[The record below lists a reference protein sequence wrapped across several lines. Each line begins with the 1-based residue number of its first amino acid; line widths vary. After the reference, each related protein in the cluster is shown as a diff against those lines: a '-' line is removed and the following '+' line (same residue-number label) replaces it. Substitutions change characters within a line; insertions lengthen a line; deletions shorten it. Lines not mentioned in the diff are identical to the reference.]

1 MIHHTFL
8 RMYCITDSIL
18 NHSGTYYYAQG
29 KILIHLRSAFESDAN
44 CTTPGSYLR
53 YHRKFQNLTTQELA
67 ERIHIVPATV
77 ILYENDQHDIPY
89 KTAVAI
95 SEELGIDRRRLMN
108 PYTAFV
114 DYPCAELLKKIR
126 SELGMS
132 QMQFSAELGVAQSA
146 YSRWERGATNPRRQE
161 YNKIIAVLEENKLD
175 IQSYI
180 TANAAEVPA

>member
-1 MIHHTFL
+1 
-8 RMYCITDSIL
+8 
-18 NHSGTYYYAQG
+18 
-29 KILIHLRSAFESDAN
+29 
-44 CTTPGSYLR
+44 
-53 YHRKFQNLTTQELA
+53 
-67 ERIHIVPATV
+67 
-77 ILYENDQHDIPY
+77 
-89 KTAVAI
+89 
-95 SEELGIDRRRLMN
+95 MN

-161 YNKIIAVLEENKLD
+161 YNKIVAVLEENKLD

-180 TANAAEVPA
+180 TANAAEVSA